1 MRKAYQ
7 VIGWIICALV
17 VVQAAAVAYGVF
29 GESKFIDDGGAVDK
43 ALIEAA
49 QQGGAPPF
57 PEVVGYMIH
66 GMNGMML
73 LPLVALVF
81 FGVSFGAKFAGAR
94 MWAGIVLVLIII
106 QVTLG
111 MGGHGMPVLGLL
123 HGMNALLIF
132 GSAMY
137 AARLAAMPTAPAPVT
152 HPEAQTHSV

>member
-81 FGVSFGAKFAGAR
+81 LGVSFGAGFAGAR
-94 MWAGIVLVLIII
+94 MWAGIVLLLIAI
-106 QVTLG
+106 QVF
-111 MGGHGMPVLGLL
+111 MGLSAGGLPILGLL

-132 GSAMY
+132 AAAMY
-137 AARLAAMPTAPAPVT
+137 AARLAAAPAAREPSAASIS
-152 HPEAQTHSV
+152 HKQSA